1 MGDKSM
7 NLLVTGCAGFIGSHA
22 VEAFLMAGH
31 TVIGVDKMTYAGK
44 PENMKTFI
52 NKILFYKADISDC
65 VQMQKIISDH
75 NIDWVINFAAESH
88 VDRSI
93 DAADQ
98 FLHSN
103 IGGVHSLLEACRKEG
118 SRMFQISTDEVYG
131 STIDGSFVESAKLC
145 PRNPYSATKA
155 AAEHLVTSYYTTHG
169 VEYKMVRMSN
179 NFGPRQDKEKLIP
192 KILKKL
198 SDGQKI
204 PIYGNGK
211 NIRDWFYVEDCAK
224 CILEVLD
231 NGKPNKVYNLSLNNE
246 KENLE
251 VIRTI
256 LDLLDKDF
264 DPSIEFVKDRLGHDF
279 RYSID
284 ASKFVNLNPSIKAT
298 NFKEAL
304 LRTIE
309 YYEEKQ

>member
-7 NLLVTGCAGFIGSHA
+7 NLMVTGCAGFIGSHA
-22 VEAFLMAGH
+22 VEAFLKAGH
-31 TVIGVDKMTYAGK
+31 TVVGVDKMTYAGK
-44 PENMKTFI
+44 PENMETFI
-52 NKILFYKADISDC
+52 SKIFFYKADISNHD
-65 VQMQKIISDH
+65 QMQKIISDH

-98 FLHSN
+98 FIHSN
-103 IGGVHSLLEACRKEG
+103 IAGVHSLLEACRKEG
-118 SRMFQISTDEVYG
+118 SKIFQISTDEVYG
-131 STIDGSFVESAKLC
+131 STIDGSFVESDKLC

-155 AAEHLVTSYYTTHG
+155 AAEHLVTSYHTTHG

-192 KILKKL
+192 KILEKISK
-198 SDGQKI
+198 DQKI

-211 NIRDWFYVEDCAK
+211 NIRDWFYVEDCAR

-231 NGKPNKVYNLSLNNE
+231 SGELNQVYNLSLSNE

-251 VIRTI
+251 VIGTI
-256 LDLLDKDF
+256 LDLFDKDF
-264 DPSIEFVKDRLGHDF
+264 DPSIEFIKDRLGHDF

-284 ASKFVNLNPSIKAT
+284 ASKFVNLKTSIEAT

-304 LRTIE
+304 LKTIE
-309 YYEEKQ
+309 YYEQK

>member
-1 MGDKSM
+1 M

-179 NFGPRQDKEKLIP
+179 NFGPRQHREKLLPTVIHSIS
-192 KILKKL
+192 K
-198 SDGQKI
+198 DRKI
-204 PIYGNGK
+204 PVYGNGK
-211 NIRDWFYVEDCAK
+211 NIRDWLY
-224 CILEVLD
+224 
-231 NGKPNKVYNLSLNNE
+231 
-246 KENLE
+246 
-251 VIRTI
+251 
-256 LDLLDKDF
+256 
-264 DPSIEFVKDRLGHDF
+264 VKDSARAIKRVLIAGIENQTYNISYQNEMTNIQVISKICNLMNKDVAKSIKFIKDRAGHDF
-279 RYSID
+279 RYSICNKKMQSIGLKRQSSFEKSLKETVD
-284 ASKFVNLNPSIKAT
+284 FYIAKSKI
-298 NFKEAL
+298 
-304 LRTIE
+304 
-309 YYEEKQ
+309 